1 MLFPTLRDRG
11 DELLKGLLLMAWL
24 LMAITDAISWVRS
37 EENRSWGGLKHCDVA
52 GKETEAR
59 NHKPL
64 GRQEAPSLG
73 WNKSLPSVQSAMGF
87 SSISHASLSVHVS
100 LSP

>member
-11 DELLKGLLLMAWL
+11 DELLKGLLFMAGL
-24 LMAITDAISWVRS
+24 LMAITDAISWARS

-59 NHKPL
+59 RSQTPRKAGGSESWL
-64 GRQEAPSLG
+64 E
-73 WNKSLPSVQSAMGF
+73 
-87 SSISHASLSVHVS
+87 
-100 LSP
+100 